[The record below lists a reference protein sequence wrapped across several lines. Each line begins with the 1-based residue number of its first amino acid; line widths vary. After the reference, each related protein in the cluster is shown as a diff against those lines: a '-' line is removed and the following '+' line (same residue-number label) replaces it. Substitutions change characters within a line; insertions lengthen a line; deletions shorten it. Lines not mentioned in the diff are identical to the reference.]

1 MKKALITYSLLLIA
15 LIAFTQVPKKAEQLY
30 ADAIEYAKKTQY
42 TEAIATLQQAV
53 KLYPNYLDAKILI
66 GELYFA
72 QRKYKEAIPYFESAK
87 IDAQTIYTDI
97 QQNRLY
103 WMLADCYYTTEQH
116 EKAIATA
123 DLYLKQ
129 NKISEFGKQKSLEV
143 KEQSAFSLK
152 AKQSP
157 VAFNPINLGENV
169 NSANDEYFPAITPD
183 GSELF
188 FTRRIFNQE
197 DIYHSQFT
205 SSWSPAEILSNQI
218 NDPTHNDGSQSI
230 SANGN
235 LLFFTTC
242 NRDNVFGSCDIFY
255 SYNDGKNWTTA
266 KGINKPINT
275 PYWDAQP
282 SFAADGRAIYFSSD
296 RPGGFGGK
304 DIWVSYLDDQLRW
317 SEPKNLGATINTPK
331 DDQTPFIHPDGVTLY
346 FASNGHQG
354 MGQNDLFVASLEN
367 GQWTTPKNL
376 GYPINTEKDEMG
388 LFVSTDG
395 NTAYFASSRTG
406 GYGKLD
412 LYKFDLPQA
421 FKPLQTTFV
430 KVQVYDA
437 VTKQALFA
445 DYSVTDLSNNS
456 SVTKGKT
463 NGNGNFVACLTANK
477 NYALTIQK
485 DKYLFH
491 SENFSF
497 SSNNAIEPYILNVY
511 LQPIQKNNIIQLKN
525 VFFDIDKAELK
536 STSFQELDKVAQL
549 LAENPNLKVEIG
561 GHTDNSGN
569 ADYNLLLSER
579 RAQSVVQ
586 YLVGKGIALN
596 RLTAKGYGMTKPLV
610 DNTTENNKAQNR
622 RTELK
627 ILE

>member
-15 LIAFTQVPKKAEQLY
+15 LIGFTQTPKKATQLY
-30 ADAIEYAKKTQY
+30 DDAIAYAKKTQY
-42 TEAIATLQQAV
+42 TEAIATLQQAI
-53 KLYPNYLDAKILI
+53 KIYPAYLDAKILI

-72 QRKYKEAIPYFESAK
+72 QRKYNEAIPYFEAAK
-87 IDAQTIYTDI
+87 TDAQTVYTDI

-103 WMLADCYYTTEQH
+103 WMLADCYYLTEQH
-116 EKAIATA
+116 DKAIAISN
-123 DLYLKQ
+123 LYLKQ
-129 NKISEFGKQKSLEV
+129 NKISEFGKQKVNDIIS
-143 KEQSAFSLK
+143 KASFSISAK
-152 AKQSP
+152 KNP
-157 VAFNPINLGENV
+157 VSFNPINLGENV
-169 NSANDEYFPAITPD
+169 NSADDEYFPALTPD

-197 DIYHSQFT
+197 DIYHSQYT

-242 NRDNVFGSCDIFY
+242 NRNNVFGSCDIFY

-282 SFAADGRAIYFSSD
+282 SFAANGNAMYFSSD
-296 RPGGFGGK
+296 RPGGFGGR

-317 SEPKNLGATINTPK
+317 SEPKNLGAVINTPQ

-354 MGQNDLFVASLEN
+354 MGQNDLFITTLEN
-367 GQWTTPKNL
+367 GQWTIPKNL

-395 NTAYFASSRTG
+395 TTAYFASNRVG
-406 GYGKLD
+406 GFGKLD
-412 LYKFDLPQA
+412 IYSFDLPNA
-421 FKPLQTTFV
+421 YKPKPTTFV

-437 VTKQALFA
+437 ISKQALFA
-445 DYSVTDLSNNS
+445 DYALLDLAKNETVTS
-456 SVTKGKT
+456 GKT

-477 NYALTIQK
+477 NYALTVQK

-497 SSNNAIEPYILNVY
+497 SSSSAVEPYILNVY
-511 LQPIQKNNIIQLKN
+511 LQPIQKDNIIQLNN

-536 STSFQELDKVAQL
+536 STSFPELDKVVAL
-549 LAENPNLKVEIG
+549 LKENPNLKVEIG
-561 GHTDNSGN
+561 GHTDNTGN
-569 ADYNLLLSER
+569 ADYNLLLSKR
-579 RAQSVVQ
+579 RAESVVQ

-610 DNTTENNKAQNR
+610 DNTNEQNKAQNR